1 MASAKVIVPTTETL
15 IRLEGQPLKHRVRN
29 LTFEGL
35 TFANTDY
42 NLLDVAG
49 SRGKATLQTAC
60 VCTAF
65 GNPNWHLDMYRDY
78 DVLPGTIEGNAIEG
92 VEFVRDTI
100 THTGSEGLV
109 LTNDINTTRVEGN
122 VIRDTGGSAITLGH
136 PQHIYENDTP
146 DMKNADGAGI
156 EHEKFPAGTESI
168 PRKVVIANNFLADDA
183 VLFNGHTVI
192 TVFFANEVTIAH
204 NWIPSAPY
212 SGMNIGWGWGDFDGS
227 DSPSNQ
233 WGMGQRPSVLPG
245 KPTTV
250 AGNNHIIGNR
260 VEDTVSVLHDAGG
273 IYLLGASPGT
283 VIERNYVRRTEKA
296 IYTDEGSAGISSHDN
311 VVQSP
316 YLVAHWADN
325 FGRKHDI
332 TVDHYFVT
340 EDKFNVAA
348 PGSSVTN
355 TVVCQAG
362 AWPPEAQAIIDQSGL
377 EPAWRS
383 IIPADWKPV
392 NEDME
397 GVDPAW
403 VGNAVD
409 FVLPG
414 TGSDT
419 DHLAAQVNSSTG
431 PANGK
436 TYRDGDSISYR
447 MKVPAGAP
455 SVLKVTYWG
464 EEAQPRKFDIYLNRH
479 LLGTQELFN
488 AHPGQFFDQDYAIK
502 PEFLPPAKPGA
513 IGGTVDVVIQFV
525 VEPNGFK
532 AGGIYGVR
540 VFPAN

>member
-1 MASAKVIVPTTETL
+1 
-15 IRLEGQPLKHRVRN
+15 
-29 LTFEGL
+29 
-35 TFANTDY
+35 
-42 NLLDVAG
+42 
-49 SRGKATLQTAC
+49 
-60 VCTAF
+60 
-65 GNPNWHLDMYRDY
+65 
-78 DVLPGTIEGNAIEG
+78 
-92 VEFVRDTI
+92 
-100 THTGSEGLV
+100 
-109 LTNDINTTRVEGN
+109 
-122 VIRDTGGSAITLGH
+122 
-136 PQHIYENDTP
+136 
-146 DMKNADGAGI
+146 
-156 EHEKFPAGTESI
+156 
-168 PRKVVIANNFLADDA
+168 
-183 VLFNGHTVI
+183 
-192 TVFFANEVTIAH
+192 
-204 NWIPSAPY
+204 
-212 SGMNIGWGWGDFDGS
+212 
-227 DSPSNQ
+227 
-233 WGMGQRPSVLPG
+233 VLPG